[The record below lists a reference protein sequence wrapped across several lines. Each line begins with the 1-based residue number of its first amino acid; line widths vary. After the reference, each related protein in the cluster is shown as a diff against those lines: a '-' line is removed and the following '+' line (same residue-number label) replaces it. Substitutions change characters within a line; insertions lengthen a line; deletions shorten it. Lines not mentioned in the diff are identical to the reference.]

1 MSGLFGSLS
10 TGVRALTAQSRA
22 VETAGRNLANV
33 NNPHYAR
40 QRVVLGDRGTVFTP
54 EGAQSLGLEAL
65 QVQQLRDDLLDRQTV
80 REIGATSALDTEA
93 GAYERAQAGL
103 GQQIS
108 RTGEAAGLGAA
119 GSGNGLAESITAF
132 FNAFQAF
139 AARPTDLGE
148 RQSLVQQAATLVDRV
163 HTTDQRLAQVQGD
176 LTEQLETDVAEANRL
191 LETITNLNRQIGR
204 AEINFP
210 GGAADL
216 RDQRQARLEELAA
229 KLPCESRP
237 APGYPGQM
245 EVFVRDSAGAEVVL
259 VNGPAMTDPVQLT
272 ASGLRVGPV
281 GGPAI
286 AVSAGTVGG
295 ALKARDTVIAETR
308 TRIDR
313 LAEQLV
319 RSVNAAYN
327 PTGATGDFF
336 VPSGTSAGSLALAAG
351 VSAASL
357 KASDGGAASDNTIA
371 RAVAALGDR
380 KFSAAAGDAIDGTFL
395 QHFTRTATD
404 LGQALASAR
413 ARADDQRGVE
423 QIVRG
428 QRDAVS
434 GVSLDEEMADLM
446 RYQRSFQAS
455 SRVVAVIDELLET
468 VVNRLGA

>member
-10 TGVRALTAQSRA
+10 SGVRALTAQSRA

-65 QVQQLRDDLLDRQTV
+65 QIQQLRDDLLDRQTV
-80 REIGATSALDTEA
+80 REIGATTAFDTEA
-93 GAYERAQAGL
+93 AAYERAQAGL
-103 GQQIS
+103 GQQIG
-108 RTGEAAGLGAA
+108 RTGEAASLGAA

-132 FNAFQAF
+132 FNSFQAF

-148 RQSLVQQAATLVDRV
+148 RQSLVQQSATLVDRMR
-163 HTTDQRLAQVQGD
+163 TTDQRLAQVQSD
-176 LTEQLETDVAEANRL
+176 LTDQIETDVAEANRL
-191 LETITNLNRQIGR
+191 LETIANLNRQIGR

-229 KLPCESRP
+229 KLPCESRS
-237 APGYPGQM
+237 APGYPGQI
-245 EVFVRDSAGAEVVL
+245 EVVVRDPAGAEVLL
-259 VNGPAMTDPVQLT
+259 VAGPRITDPVELT
-272 ASGLRVGPV
+272 ASGLRA
-281 GGPAI
+281 GGAAI
-286 AVSAGTVGG
+286 AVSTGSVGG
-295 ALKARDTVIAETR
+295 ALQARDTVIADTR
-308 TRIDR
+308 RQIDQ

-319 RSVNAAYN
+319 RSVNSAYN
-327 PTGATGDFF
+327 PTGSTGDFF
-336 VPSGTSAGSLALAAG
+336 VSSGTSAQTLFLDAG
-351 VSAASL
+351 LSAASL
-357 KASDGGAASDNTIA
+357 KASDGGAAGDSTIA

-380 KFSAAAGDAIDGTFL
+380 RFSVAGGDAFDGTFL
-395 QHFTRTATD
+395 QHYTKTVTD